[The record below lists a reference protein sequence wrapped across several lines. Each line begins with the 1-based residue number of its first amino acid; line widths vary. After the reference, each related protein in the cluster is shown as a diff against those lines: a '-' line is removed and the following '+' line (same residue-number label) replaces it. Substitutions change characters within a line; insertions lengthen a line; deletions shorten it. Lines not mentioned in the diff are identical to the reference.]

1 MILPK
6 HTVLMKLLEVSH
18 RHVLYFKHF
27 SETFFILISC
37 ILTHFTFYIHI
48 MEWGQGGGRE
58 ITDNTRREKCCKL
71 LLSHHYLGETS
82 VKFVFGLQSPSKYCL
97 DAGDIVA
104 QHSQG
109 EQNVDGMS
117 TEKFGLNSCI
127 FQHIFLFWV
136 REKAT
141 SILPSVCT
149 SLSELT
155 CLLCFC

>member
-6 HTVLMKLLEVSH
+6 HTVLMKLLEVFH

-27 SETFFILISC
+27 SKTFFILISC

-58 ITDNTRREKCCKL
+58 ITITPEERNAVNYYYHAVIWGK
-71 LLSHHYLGETS
+71 TS
-82 VKFVFGLQSPSKYCL
+82 VKFGLQSPSKYCL